1 MCSPQSLFI
10 SYFYRKMAKL
20 QLFPAGA
27 PELVRSNQKDRFYTN
42 YVNGLLSDI
51 SRQVLPFRLWLQWQR
66 EFQLV
71 AELAY
76 YGLTTIF
83 GNQTLGEEYCS
94 TVQVTG
100 SFNLQNAVPRL
111 VRRTL
116 AIIVQTVGPYVIEK
130 SLEVFYRRTQARSIP
145 LDLSRQQY
153 DTLERIVGFVD
164 DVFTTCTRLHLA
176 VFYIQGLF
184 YHFGKRVAGIKYVM
198 VRYGLND
205 AHGSQLHTYK
215 ILGWLILLQVFVK
228 ILKWMW
234 DFFRKKWRRKMKE
247 VERQPMN
254 EPSLS
259 GHKSGP
265 RFVLESDR
273 MSEDELHSQ
282 VESNLKCPLCFES
295 CKVQTATPCGHMFCW
310 QCIAEWSS
318 EKSDCPLCR
327 NRVDPQQLVCL
338 QHFEL

>member
-1 MCSPQSLFI
+1 
-10 SYFYRKMAKL
+10 MAKL

-94 TVQVTG
+94 TVQITG
-100 SFNLQNAVPRL
+100 SSNSQYTVPQF

-116 AIIVQTVGPYVIEK
+116 AILLQTVGPYTIEK
-130 SLEVFYRRTQARSIP
+130 SLEILYRRIQARNVL

-153 DTLERIVGFVD
+153 DALEKIVGFVD
-164 DVFTTCTRLHLA
+164 DIFTACTRLHLA
-176 VFYIQGLF
+176 LFYIQGLF
-184 YHFGKRVAGIKYVM
+184 YHFGKRVARIRYVM

-215 ILGWLILLQVFVK
+215 VLGWLILLQVFVK
-228 ILKWMW
+228 VLKWMW
-234 DFFRKKWRRKMKE
+234 DFFQKKRRMRMKE

-259 GHKSGP
+259 DHKSGP

-273 MSEDELHSQ
+273 LSGDELQLHSR
-282 VESNLKCPLCFES
+282 LKCPLCLES
-295 CKVQTATPCGHMFCW
+295 CKVQTATPCGHVFCW

-318 EKSDCPLCR
+318 EKSECPLCR
-327 NRVDPQQLVCL
+327 NTVDPQQLVCL

>member
-1 MCSPQSLFI
+1 
-10 SYFYRKMAKL
+10 MAKL

-42 YVNGLLSDI
+42 YVNGLISDI

-76 YGLTTIF
+76 YGLTTVF

-100 SFNLQNAVPRL
+100 SSSSQHTVPHF

-116 AIIVQTVGPYVIEK
+116 AILLQTVGPYAIEK
-130 SLEVFYRRTQARSIP
+130 FLEILYQRIQAQSVP
-145 LDLSRQQY
+145 LDLSRRQY
-153 DTLERIVGFVD
+153 DALEKIVGFVD
-164 DVFTTCTRLHLA
+164 DIFTTCTRLHLA
-176 VFYIQGLF
+176 LFYIQGLF
-184 YHFGKRVAGIKYVM
+184 YHFGKRVARIRYVM
-198 VRYGLND
+198 VRYGLDD

-215 ILGWLILLQVFVK
+215 VLGWLILLQVFVK
-228 ILKWMW
+228 VLKWMW
-234 DFFRKKWRRKMKE
+234 DFFRKKRRKRVKE
-247 VERQPMN
+247 EERQSMN

-259 GHKSGP
+259 DHKSGP

-273 MSEDELHSQ
+273 LSEHESRLHSQ
-282 VESNLKCPLCFES
+282 LKCPLCLES
-295 CKVQTATPCGHMFCW
+295 CKVQTATPCGHVFCW

-318 EKSDCPLCR
+318 EKSECPLCR

>member
-1 MCSPQSLFI
+1 
-10 SYFYRKMAKL
+10 MAKL

-76 YGLTTIF
+76 YGLTTTF

-100 SFNLQNAVPRL
+100 SSSSQYTVPQF

-116 AIIVQTVGPYVIEK
+116 AILLQTVGPYTIEK
-130 SLEVFYRRTQARSIP
+130 SLEILYRRIQARNVL

-153 DTLERIVGFVD
+153 DALEKIVGFVD
-164 DVFTTCTRLHLA
+164 DIFTTCTRLHLA
-176 VFYIQGLF
+176 LFYIQGLF
-184 YHFGKRVAGIKYVM
+184 YHFGKRVARIRYVM

-215 ILGWLILLQVFVK
+215 VLGWLILLQVFVK
-228 ILKWMW
+228 VLKWMW
-234 DFFRKKWRRKMKE
+234 DFFRKKRRKRMKE

-259 GHKSGP
+259 DHKSGP

-273 MSEDELHSQ
+273 LSGDELRLHSR
-282 VESNLKCPLCFES
+282 LKCPLCLES
-295 CKVQTATPCGHMFCW
+295 CKVQTATPCGHVFCW

-318 EKSDCPLCR
+318 EKSECPLCR
-327 NRVDPQQLVCL
+327 NKVDPQQLVCL

>member
-1 MCSPQSLFI
+1 MV
-10 SYFYRKMAKL
+10 KL

-100 SFNLQNAVPRL
+100 SSSSQYTVPRF

-116 AIIVQTVGPYVIEK
+116 AILLQTVGPYAIEK
-130 SLEVFYRRTQARSIP
+130 SLEILYRRIQARSVP

-153 DTLERIVGFVD
+153 DALEKIVGFVD
-164 DVFTTCTRLHLA
+164 DIFTTCARLHLA
-176 VFYIQGLF
+176 LFYIQGLF
-184 YHFGKRVAGIKYVM
+184 YHIGKRVARIRYVM
-198 VRYGLND
+198 VRYGLDD

-215 ILGWLILLQVFVK
+215 ILGWLILLQIFVK
-228 ILKWMW
+228 VLKWMW
-234 DFFRKKWRRKMKE
+234 DFFRKKRRKRMKE
-247 VERQPMN
+247 VERQLMN

-259 GHKSGP
+259 DCKSGP

-273 MSEDELHSQ
+273 PSEDESQLHSQ
-282 VESNLKCPLCFES
+282 LKCPLCLES
-295 CKVQTATPCGHMFCW
+295 CKVPTATPCGHVFCW

-318 EKSDCPLCR
+318 EKSECPLCR

>member
-1 MCSPQSLFI
+1 
-10 SYFYRKMAKL
+10 MAKL

-94 TVQVTG
+94 TVQITG
-100 SFNLQNAVPRL
+100 SSNSQYTVPQF

-116 AIIVQTVGPYVIEK
+116 AILLQTVGPYTIEK
-130 SLEVFYRRTQARSIP
+130 SLEILYRQIQARNVL

-153 DTLERIVGFVD
+153 DALEKIVGFVD
-164 DVFTTCTRLHLA
+164 DIFATCTRLHLA
-176 VFYIQGLF
+176 LFYIQGLF
-184 YHFGKRVAGIKYVM
+184 YHFGKRVARIRYVM

-215 ILGWLILLQVFVK
+215 VLGWLILLQVFVK
-228 ILKWMW
+228 VLKWMW
-234 DFFRKKWRRKMKE
+234 DFFRKKRKRMKE

-259 GHKSGP
+259 DHKSGP

-273 MSEDELHSQ
+273 LSGDELQLHSR
-282 VESNLKCPLCFES
+282 LKCPLCLES
-295 CKVQTATPCGHMFCW
+295 CKVQTATPCGHVFCW

-318 EKSDCPLCR
+318 EKSECPLCR
-327 NRVDPQQLVCL
+327 NTVDPQQLVCL

>member
-1 MCSPQSLFI
+1 
-10 SYFYRKMAKL
+10 MAKL

-71 AELAY
+71 AELGY
-76 YGLTTIF
+76 YGLTTVF

-94 TVQVTG
+94 TVQVTE
-100 SFNLQNAVPRL
+100 SSSSQYTVPHF

-116 AIIVQTVGPYVIEK
+116 AILLQTVGPYAIEK
-130 SLEVFYRRTQARSIP
+130 SLEILYRRIQSRSVP
-145 LDLSRQQY
+145 LDLSRRQY
-153 DTLERIVGFVD
+153 DTLEKIVGFVD
-164 DVFTTCTRLHLA
+164 DIFTTCARLHLA
-176 VFYIQGLF
+176 FFYIQGLF
-184 YHFGKRVAGIKYVM
+184 YHFGKRVAHIRYVM
-198 VRYGLND
+198 VRYGLDD

-215 ILGWLILLQVFVK
+215 VLGWLILLQVFVK
-228 ILKWMW
+228 VLKWMW
-234 DFFRKKWRRKMKE
+234 DFFRKKRRKRMKE
-247 VERQPMN
+247 EERQPMN
-254 EPSLS
+254 EPSLADQ
-259 GHKSGP
+259 KSGP

-273 MSEDELHSQ
+273 PSEHESRLHSQ
-282 VESNLKCPLCFES
+282 LKCPLCLES
-295 CKVQTATPCGHMFCW
+295 CKVQTATPCGHVFCW

-318 EKSDCPLCR
+318 EKSECPLCR
-327 NRVDPQQLVCL
+327 NRVNPQQLVCL

>member
-1 MCSPQSLFI
+1 
-10 SYFYRKMAKL
+10 MAKL

-42 YVNGLLSDI
+42 YVNGLISDI

-76 YGLTTIF
+76 YGLTTVF

-100 SFNLQNAVPRL
+100 SSSSQHTVPHF

-116 AIIVQTVGPYVIEK
+116 AILLQTVGPYAIEK
-130 SLEVFYRRTQARSIP
+130 FLEILYRRIQARSVP
-145 LDLSRQQY
+145 LDLSRRQY
-153 DTLERIVGFVD
+153 DALEKIVGFVD
-164 DVFTTCTRLHLA
+164 DIFTMCARLHLA
-176 VFYIQGLF
+176 LFYIQGLF
-184 YHFGKRVAGIKYVM
+184 YHFGKRVARIRYVM
-198 VRYGLND
+198 VRYGLDD

-215 ILGWLILLQVFVK
+215 VLGWLILLQVFVK
-228 ILKWMW
+228 VLKWMW
-234 DFFRKKWRRKMKE
+234 DFFRKKRRKRVKE
-247 VERQPMN
+247 EERQSMN

-259 GHKSGP
+259 DHKSGP

-273 MSEDELHSQ
+273 LSEHESRLHSQ
-282 VESNLKCPLCFES
+282 LKCPLCLES
-295 CKVQTATPCGHMFCW
+295 CKVQTATPCGHVFCW

-318 EKSDCPLCR
+318 EKSECPLCR

>member
-1 MCSPQSLFI
+1 
-10 SYFYRKMAKL
+10 MAKL

-94 TVQVTG
+94 TVQITG
-100 SFNLQNAVPRL
+100 SSNSQYTVPQF

-116 AIIVQTVGPYVIEK
+116 AILLQTVGPYTIEK
-130 SLEVFYRRTQARSIP
+130 SLEILYRQIQARNVL

-153 DTLERIVGFVD
+153 DALEKIVGFVD
-164 DVFTTCTRLHLA
+164 DIFTTCTRLHLA
-176 VFYIQGLF
+176 LFYIQGLF
-184 YHFGKRVAGIKYVM
+184 YHFGKRVARIRYVM

-215 ILGWLILLQVFVK
+215 VLGWLILLQVFVK
-228 ILKWMW
+228 VLKWMW
-234 DFFRKKWRRKMKE
+234 DFFRKKRRKRMKE

-254 EPSLS
+254 ETSLS
-259 GHKSGP
+259 DHKSGP

-273 MSEDELHSQ
+273 LSGDELRLHSR
-282 VESNLKCPLCFES
+282 LKCPLCLES
-295 CKVQTATPCGHMFCW
+295 CKVQTATPCGHVFCW

-318 EKSDCPLCR
+318 EKSECPLCR
-327 NRVDPQQLVCL
+327 NTVDPQQLVCL